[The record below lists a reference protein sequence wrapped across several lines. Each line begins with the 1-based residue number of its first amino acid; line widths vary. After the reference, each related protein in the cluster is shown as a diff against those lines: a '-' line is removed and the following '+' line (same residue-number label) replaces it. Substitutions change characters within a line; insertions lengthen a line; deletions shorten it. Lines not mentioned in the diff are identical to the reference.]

1 VCVADASSLALLVS
15 LFRANH
21 SNGTITTNNFAIST
35 DFLNGCSYFH
45 VGPNNLSFL
54 TRDAERR
61 HRHSHAERGNERI
74 FSRSHAL
81 RGNACLDALRRISA
95 LKD

>member
-1 VCVADASSLALLVS
+1 MSF
-15 LFRANH
+15 FRTNH

-35 DFLNGCSYFH
+35 DFFNGGSYFH
-45 VGPNNLSFL
+45 LGSNNLSFL

-61 HRHSHAERGNERI
+61 HMHSHAERGN
-74 FSRSHAL
+74 
-81 RGNACLDALRRISA
+81 ACIDALRRISA